1 MELLTRSAST
11 CPSTR
16 SGRGRTRLVLRST
29 FLSKAH
35 AHGYPNSC
43 ESARVSNWENG
54 FAVVFER
61 IRAGAPYIWT
71 KAASGIVSFSG
82 VRLEVLGDYL
92 GNDGLKVK
100 DFPEMTIK
108 GVTVSFDE
116 IPTLVNVRKPLSKN
130 GKQFFTFL
138 CDEGYDYLKQCLEWR
153 LRRKEKLT
161 AESPIM
167 TPSHEHLAGAYI
179 RTTNISDF
187 IRKVMRN
194 AGFKW
199 RPYVLRRYFDTRL
212 MMAESDGLI
221 SETIVPSGWDTTE
234 TKAASK
240 CLVTSRKDS
249 TNQDTMIERFNRQFL
264 TIVGYSE
271 KEISQFGALSGPSDQ
286 NVQDFIQKKPMRALG
301 LNGNGRQ
308 KIVPLADVR
317 NWITDGW
324 EYVSRLSTE
333 EAIIKLPGS

>member
-1 MELLTRSAST
+1 M
-11 CPSTR
+11 
-16 SGRGRTRLVLRST
+16 
-29 FLSKAH
+29 
-35 AHGYPNSC
+35 
-43 ESARVSNWENG
+43 
-54 FAVVFER
+54 
-61 IRAGAPYIWT
+61 
-71 KAASGIVSFSG
+71 
-82 VRLEVLGDYL
+82 RLEVLGDYL

-138 CDEGYDYLKQCLEWR
+138 CDEGHEYLKQCLEWR

-179 RTTNISDF
+179 RTINISDF

-333 EAIIKLPGS
+333 ETIIKLPGS